1 MIYVCTCVCE
11 QEREREKLGKRQEKA
26 GRERGEGDKSSGGA
40 VILVLENFI
49 SDIKTSIK

>member
-1 MIYVCTCVCE
+1 MCARVCVNKRGRGRNW
-11 QEREREKLGKRQEKA
+11 ERDRKRQEE
-26 GRERGEGDKSSGGA
+26 REGKGTSLGGGA